1 MFGRPGKLIY
11 EQGEWF
17 VQQGEPLYMQGE
29 WFVQQ
34 GEPLYIQGEW
44 FVQKGEGRMYPADSD
59 QLCLSTIRRGEA

>member
-17 VQQGEPLYMQGE
+17 VQQGEPLY
-29 WFVQQ
+29 
-34 GEPLYIQGEW
+34 IQGEW
-44 FVQKGEGRMYPADSD
+44 LVQKGEGRMCPADSD